1 MCIDYRRHPWQ
12 ELSQLAYRIMQ
23 KSLQKIIF
31 FPTDI
36 RTGGNWFYETGTE
49 YNEFIRAFLKN
60 DLESMNEYMNEIT
73 YGVFSYFDT
82 GSRTILKYTMR
93 KKKVLWK
100 KPSHLPY
107 SRLKKKV

>member
-1 MCIDYRRHPWQ
+1 MARTVAIGIQDYAKIITEDYFFSNRHPN
-12 ELSQLAYRIMQ
+12 RG
-23 KSLQKIIF
+23 
-31 FPTDI
+31 D
-36 RTGGNWFYETGTE
+36 WFDETGTE

-100 KPSHLPY
+100 KPSYLPY
-107 SRLKKKV
+107 SRLKKKSMKQIS